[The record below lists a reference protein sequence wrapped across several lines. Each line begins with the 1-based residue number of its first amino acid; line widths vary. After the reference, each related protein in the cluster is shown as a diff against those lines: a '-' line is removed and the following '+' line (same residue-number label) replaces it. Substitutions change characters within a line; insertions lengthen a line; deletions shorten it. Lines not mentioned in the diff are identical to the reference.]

1 MEELTVSDDEL
12 KKLFKDK
19 EIVDTNNGWF
29 YQGKEVEI
37 VAIHDKE
44 VKYVT
49 DMFRAKFYK
58 IKQIQE

>member
-1 MEELTVSDDEL
+1 MEELILSADEL

-19 EIVDTNNGWF
+19 KIVDTSNGWF
-29 YQGKEVEI
+29 YQDKEVEI
-37 VAIHDKE
+37 IAIHDKE

-58 IKQIQE
+58 IKQI